1 MHFHIQ
7 KKISGLEM
15 LYQENVNKNN
25 KEMQID
31 ISGEHL
37 RNIIIHKKLVNTI
50 INEKQSK
57 KVKI

>member
-25 KEMQID
+25 KEMQIN
-31 ISGEHL
+31 ISG
-37 RNIIIHKKLVNTI
+37 
-50 INEKQSK
+50 
-57 KVKI
+57 